1 MSDIPPLEAEIRRL
15 IEAAGPITVAQ
26 YMSLC
31 LTHPKHGYYV
41 TRDPLGATGDFTTAP
56 EISQMFGEL
65 IGLWMASVWKQ
76 MGSPENVRLV
86 ELGPGRCTMMVDA
99 LRAAQVVPGFR
110 AATVIHLIEISP
122 VLQMQQFE
130 ALSGISVP
138 VHWHTSIEQVP
149 AGPLIVLANEFFDAL
164 PVHQAVKYKD
174 GWHERTVDIASNGNL
189 VFNVAAEPIAHFEGT
204 LPKQLRAAPLGA
216 LYEWRTDFTGMEIG
230 RRISHSN
237 GAALVIDYGHA
248 QSDAGDTFQAVGR
261 HAFADPLAAPGLA
274 DLTAHVDFQA
284 LGVAVSSMGAR
295 VHGPVTQA
303 EFLERLGIMTRAAA
317 LMAGANRSDVAT
329 IELALSRLTGHGRT
343 AMGDLFK
350 AIAFADPK
358 IGPLPGFNA

>member
-15 IEAAGPITVAQ
+15 IAAAGPITVAQ

-31 LTHPKHGYYV
+31 LTHPKYGYYV
-41 TRDPLGATGDFTTAP
+41 TRDPLGATGDFITAP

-65 IGLWMASVWKQ
+65 IGLWMASVWRQ
-76 MGSPENVRLV
+76 MGSPENVRVV
-86 ELGPGRCTMMVDA
+86 ELGPGRCTMMADA

-110 AATVIHLIEISP
+110 AATVIHLVEISP

-130 ALSGISVP
+130 TLSGVSAP

-164 PVHQAVKYKD
+164 PVHQAVKYQD
-174 GWHERTVDIASNGNL
+174 GWHERTVDVAANGNL
-189 VFNVAAEPIAHFEGT
+189 VFSVAAEPIPHFDGT
-204 LPKQLRAAPLGA
+204 LPRQLRAAPVGA
-216 LYEWRTDFTGMEIG
+216 LFEWRTDHIAMEIG
-230 RRISHSN
+230 RRIARSN

-284 LGVAVSSMGAR
+284 LGQEASSMGAS
-295 VHGPVTQA
+295 VYGPVTQG
-303 EFLERLGIMTRAAA
+303 ELLERLGIMTRAAA
-317 LMAGANRSDVAT
+317 LTKGVDRSDVAA
-329 IELALSRLTGHGRT
+329 IEIALSRLIGQGRT
-343 AMGDLFK
+343 AMGELFK

-358 IGPLPGFNA
+358 IGPPPGFGG